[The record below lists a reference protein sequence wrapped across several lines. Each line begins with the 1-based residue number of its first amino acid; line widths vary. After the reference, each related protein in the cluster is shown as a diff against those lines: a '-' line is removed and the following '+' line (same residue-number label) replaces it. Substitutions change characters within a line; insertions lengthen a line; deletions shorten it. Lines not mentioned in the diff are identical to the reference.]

1 MCIWELSLST
11 GFVLFSLLFKPIV
24 GLVSLWTWYYF
35 QCRLLYWHSSMQEQP
50 IQKLMWSTYGLKW
63 AADSANTEQ
72 WQCCCLSSSY
82 ICGHV
87 ACDWLAACWTRDLQ
101 TFYSVLIEPDSKFI
115 GSRTWREEPCTQTIL
130 HQRWTRHQREL
141 SILLLHCAQI
151 PLCVL
156 VPQILSILC
165 PSHDCTA
172 CWKDYTDKTAEKLRL
187 VSS

>member
-1 MCIWELSLST
+1 
-11 GFVLFSLLFKPIV
+11 
-24 GLVSLWTWYYF
+24 
-35 QCRLLYWHSSMQEQP
+35 
-50 IQKLMWSTYGLKW
+50 MWSTCGLQW

-87 ACDWLAACWTRDLQ
+87 ACDWLAACSTHDLQ

-115 GSRTWREEPCTQTIL
+115 GSRTWREEPRTQTIL

-172 CWKDYTDKTAEKLRL
+172 CWKDYTDKTVEKAKTYKL
-187 VSS
+187 VDLALYSVERAMNLYSTFLPYSHLFAACMYCRS

>member
-1 MCIWELSLST
+1 MHLGTVIVNWVRPVFSPVQAHCWTIKPLKM
-11 GFVLFSLLFKPIV
+11 VLFPVQTVILA
-24 GLVSLWTWYYF
+24 
-35 QCRLLYWHSSMQEQP
+35 LLYVGT
-50 IQKLMWSTYGLKW
+50 QKLIWSTCGLKW

-87 ACDWLAACWTRDLQ
+87 ACDWLAACSTHDLQ

-115 GSRTWREEPCTQTIL
+115 GSRTWREEPRTQTIL

-156 VPQILSILC
+156 VPQIPSILC
-165 PSHDCTA
+165 PPYDCTA
-172 CWKDYTDKTAEKLRL
+172 CWKDYTDKTVEKAKTC
-187 VSS
+187 

>member
-1 MCIWELSLST
+1 MHLGTVIVNWVRPVFSPVQAHCWTIKPLKM
-11 GFVLFSLLFKPIV
+11 VLFPVQTVILA
-24 GLVSLWTWYYF
+24 
-35 QCRLLYWHSSMQEQP
+35 LLYAGTANSEAHVVHNGF
-50 IQKLMWSTYGLKW
+50 KRT
-63 AADSANTEQ
+63 ADSANTEQ

-87 ACDWLAACWTRDLQ
+87 ACDWLAACSTHDLQ
-101 TFYSVLIEPDSKFI
+101 TFYCVLIEPDSKFI

-156 VPQILSILC
+156 VPQILSIC
-165 PSHDCTA
+165 VHHGPH
-172 CWKDYTDKTAEKLRL
+172 YRL
-187 VSS
+187 PAF